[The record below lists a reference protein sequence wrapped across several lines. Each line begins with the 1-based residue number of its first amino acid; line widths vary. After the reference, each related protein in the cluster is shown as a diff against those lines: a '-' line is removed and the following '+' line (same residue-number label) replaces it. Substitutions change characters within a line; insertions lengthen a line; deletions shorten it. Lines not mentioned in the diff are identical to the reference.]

1 MQAIASDQSLCAS
14 PSLLCEL
21 TSGGSGKQ
29 GSFMVRLPAKP
40 VFASL
45 ALMSVFAAG
54 CNSTRFTEVMQA
66 SAPRKAI
73 EEGAVVRATL
83 LTPVEARADDAP
95 ARLSVGQAT
104 ESQVAELSVE
114 VLVADVLTRNPS
126 LAQMVAA
133 WQAASARYPQAR
145 SLEDPMLST
154 MLAPAS
160 FGSNSVETGYRV
172 EVSQKIPFPGK
183 LRLRGQAALAEAS
196 AAQSDIDDMRVQLI
210 ESAKQAFYEYY
221 LVERAIS
228 VNGEAIRLLGEF
240 KQSAESR
247 YKTGL
252 VPQQD
257 ILQAEVEIGRQHER
271 AVTLERMRKVA
282 VARINT
288 LRSLPPDE
296 PLAPPPQTLKVP
308 PGLPTAATLR
318 SLAVTQRP
326 DLKAL
331 QDRITVEETALRLAL
346 REYYPDVE
354 VAAAYDT
361 IMGNGPMRD
370 LAPQVGVRMNLP
382 VRLARRHAAVAEAQA
397 KVSQKQAEYTSR
409 VNQIHFQVQEA
420 YEQLVE
426 SERVLGL
433 YEKSILPAAQ
443 ENVKAAQAAY
453 ITGKTPFLSLIE
465 AQRNLVSLRDRNYEA
480 TADYFRRLATL
491 ERATGGALD
500 AARIEPVIQK

>member
-1 MQAIASDQSLCAS
+1 
-14 PSLLCEL
+14 
-21 TSGGSGKQ
+21 
-29 GSFMVRLPAKP
+29 MVRLRPNP
-40 VFASL
+40 VFAVALISL
-45 ALMSVFAAG
+45 FATG
-54 CNSTRFTEVMQA
+54 CTSTRFGDVFRA
-66 SAPRKAI
+66 STAPKATD
-73 EEGAVVRATL
+73 EGTVVRATL
-83 LTPVEARADDAP
+83 LMPIEAAAVQDAP
-95 ARLSVGQAT
+95 AHLTVG
-104 ESQVAELSVE
+104 QVAELQITELSVEALVAE
-114 VLVADVLTRNPS
+114 VLVRNPS
-126 LAQMVAA
+126 LSQMVAA

-154 MLAPAS
+154 MFAPAS

-183 LRLRGQAALAEAS
+183 LRLRGQGALAEAS
-196 AAQSDIDDMRVQLI
+196 AAQNDIEDMRVQLA
-210 ESAKQAFYEYY
+210 EATKQAFYEYY
-221 LVERAIS
+221 LVERAIA
-228 VNGEAIRLLGEF
+228 VNEESLRLLGEF

-257 ILQAEVEIGRQHER
+257 ILQAEVEIGRQQER

-296 PLAPPPQTLKVP
+296 ALASPPKTLKVT
-308 PGLPTAATLR
+308 PGLPSAAILR
-318 SLAVTQRP
+318 SLAVSQRP

-331 QDRITVEETALRLAL
+331 QDRITVEENSLKLAL

-370 LAPQVGVRMNLP
+370 LAPQVGIRMNLP
-382 VRLARRHAAVAEAQA
+382 VRHARRHAAVAEAQA
-397 KVSQKQAEYTSR
+397 KVSQRQSEYASR
-409 VNQIHFQVQEA
+409 VNQIQFQVQEA

-453 ITGKTPFLSLIE
+453 VTGKTPFLSLIE
-465 AQRNLVSLRDRNYEA
+465 AQRNLVNLRDRNYEA

-491 ERATGGALD
+491 ERVIGGPLD
-500 AARIEPVIQK
+500 ASGLEPSHHK